1 MLSKKRK
8 WCHDQKI
15 PLAWPSCIC
24 VSHVILF
31 CRRLMQKASSGMEQ
45 SLMFIPRTVTRKP
58 AQKKNIQAA
67 STTKPKENSNGM
79 TCDKTKASE
88 DVVHLCK
95 ESKETN
101 LKHVSDISQR
111 KDSVLDLRTSSSTE
125 IIVDKSLDK
134 TEVATQV
141 LDEQTCKEPNDNT
154 TGDKLTKCSVAEESD
169 TTVHSTEKSTF
180 SFMSFAE
187 AVCKHNNL
195 DPSCKENQP
204 FTDLNVSSTSAS
216 GLADRSET
224 IQSSE
229 HSFSFSS
236 FAQAVY
242 KQSNLPLIDVGALSP
257 KRKIPNFIRQK
268 APVMF
273 HQQPAFNPTG
283 VETST
288 EGPFSYLAGKHDER
302 KLQDVGY
309 GSSPSGKEPAAKRFK
324 HIPTST
330 KRKPGNC

>member
-1 MLSKKRK
+1 
-8 WCHDQKI
+8 
-15 PLAWPSCIC
+15 
-24 VSHVILF
+24 
-31 CRRLMQKASSGMEQ
+31 MQKASSGMEQ
-45 SLMFIPRTVTRKP
+45 SFLFIPRTVTRKP
-58 AQKKNIQAA
+58 AQKKNIQAT
-67 STTKPKENSNGM
+67 STATPKENTNEL
-79 TCDKTKASE
+79 TCDKTKASKDE
-88 DVVHLCK
+88 VHLCK
-95 ESKETN
+95 ETKETN
-101 LKHVSDISQR
+101 LKHVSDISPR
-111 KDSVLDLRTSSSTE
+111 KDSLLDLRTSSSTE
-125 IIVDKSLDK
+125 IILDKSLDK
-134 TEVATQV
+134 TEVTTQV
-141 LDEQTCKEPNDNT
+141 LDEKTCKEFNDNIT
-154 TGDKLTKCSVAEESD
+154 CDKFTKCSVAEEKESD
-169 TTVHSTEKSTF
+169 TTAHSTEKSTF

-204 FTDLNVSSTSAS
+204 FTGLDVSSASAS
-216 GLADRSET
+216 TSADRSES

-283 VETST
+283 VETSR
-288 EGPFSYLAGKHDER
+288 EGPFSYLAGKHDDR
-302 KLQDVGY
+302 KSQDIGY

-324 HIPTST
+324 HVASFT
-330 KRKPGNC
+330 KRKPGNY

>member
-1 MLSKKRK
+1 
-8 WCHDQKI
+8 
-15 PLAWPSCIC
+15 
-24 VSHVILF
+24 
-31 CRRLMQKASSGMEQ
+31 MQKASSGMEQ

-58 AQKKNIQAA
+58 AQKKDIQAT
-67 STTKPKENSNGM
+67 STTKPKENSNEL

-88 DVVHLCK
+88 DEVHLCK
-95 ESKETN
+95 ETKETS

-111 KDSVLDLRTSSSTE
+111 KDSLLDLRTSSSTE
-125 IIVDKSLDK
+125 IFLDKSLDK
-134 TEVATQV
+134 TEVTTQV
-141 LDEQTCKEPNDNT
+141 LDEKTCKESNDKI
-154 TGDKLTKCSVAEESD
+154 TGDKLTKCSVAEEKEIN

-195 DPSCKENQP
+195 DPSWKENQP
-204 FTDLNVSSTSAS
+204 LTGIDVSSASTSTSA
-216 GLADRSET
+216 DISET

-257 KRKIPNFIRQK
+257 KRKIPCFIRQK
-268 APVMF
+268 TPNMF
-273 HQQPAFNPTG
+273 LQQPAFNPTG
-283 VETST
+283 VETSR

-302 KLQDVGY
+302 KLQDVGH

-324 HIPTST
+324 HVPKST
-330 KRKPGNC
+330 KRNPGNC

>member
-1 MLSKKRK
+1 
-8 WCHDQKI
+8 
-15 PLAWPSCIC
+15 
-24 VSHVILF
+24 
-31 CRRLMQKASSGMEQ
+31 MQKASSGMEQ

-58 AQKKNIQAA
+58 AQNKNIQAA
-67 STTKPKENSNGM
+67 STAKPKENANEL

-88 DVVHLCK
+88 DEVHLCK
-95 ESKETN
+95 ETKETN

-111 KDSVLDLRTSSSTE
+111 KDSLLDLRTSSSTE
-125 IIVDKSLDK
+125 IILDKSLDK
-134 TEVATQV
+134 SEVATQV
-141 LDEQTCKEPNDNT
+141 LDEQTCKEPNDNI
-154 TGDKLTKCSVAEESD
+154 TGDKLTKCSVAEEKESD
-169 TTVHSTEKSTF
+169 TTFHSTEKSTF

-204 FTDLNVSSTSAS
+204 FTGLDVSSAPASAS
-216 GLADRSET
+216 ADRSET

-273 HQQPAFNPTG
+273 HQQPAFNPRG
-283 VETST
+283 VETSR

-309 GSSPSGKEPAAKRFK
+309 GSSPSVKEPAAKRLK
-324 HIPTST
+324 HVASTT
-330 KRKPGNC
+330 KRKPGNY